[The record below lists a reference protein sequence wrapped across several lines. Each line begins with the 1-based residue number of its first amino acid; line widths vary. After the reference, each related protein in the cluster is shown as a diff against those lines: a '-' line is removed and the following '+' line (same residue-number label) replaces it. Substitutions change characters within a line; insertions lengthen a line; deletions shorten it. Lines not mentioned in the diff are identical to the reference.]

1 MFVADEAGS
10 PGDVIESAVK
20 DLEQATHAL
29 SKHMYEAA
37 SKASASAQSQPAGNG
52 HEESGHTGD
61 NVIDAEF
68 EKT

>member
-1 MFVADEAGS
+1 MKE
-10 PGDVIESAVK
+10 
-20 DLEQATHAL
+20 LEQATHAL

-37 SKASASAQSQPAGNG
+37 SKAGAGAGAGHDPQPAGNG
-52 HEESGHTGD
+52 RDAAADKGD

>member
-1 MFVADEAGS
+1 MNKAAAGEDA
-10 PGDVIESAVK
+10 GAIESAVK

-52 HEESGHTGD
+52 HEDTGHAGD